1 MTLSTAIPLHLLTP
15 EEQRGAMIA
24 LAHVK
29 AHAARMDRNAKAKTN
44 HAFSRTDRDL
54 LTQAARMVRT
64 TADIVRRDLSPP
76 LEPWHVGRQYESR

>member
-54 LTQAARMVRT
+54 LAQAARMVRT
-64 TADIVRRDLSPP
+64 TADIVRRDLSPEIERWNVTP
-76 LEPWHVGRQYESR
+76 RFERN